1 MKRTIRLHQRLR
13 SAVHAVACWIKKQI
27 NAYNSQADAITRC
40 TLLSLFDKCCL
51 KCLSSYAS
59 QVVIYGML
67 HSAIIKA
74 QLVLCFS
81 ALLKLPDCKSLSKL
95 WAQGSVC
102 WLHLDESQNR
112 KPQSNRSQKCSSLIS
127 VLTQIIFPFPLLP
140 VVCASSKER
149 ALTASSLFMAF
160 LRGTGYRDNLPKVVA
175 SIQQHTVW
183 TSWLCLGIAAL
194 SPVDLLCECLQ
205 SSQVWVNATGII
217 GILPISTR
225 A

>member
-27 NAYNSQADAITRC
+27 NAFNSQADAITRC

-112 KPQSNRSQKCSSLIS
+112 KPQSNRSQKCSRVIAFSYFCPNPDYL
-127 VLTQIIFPFPLLP
+127 PLP
-140 VVCASSKER
+140 TS
-149 ALTASSLFMAF
+149 ASSLCF
-160 LRGTGYRDNLPKVVA
+160 LQGEGSD
-175 SIQQHTVW
+175 SILAVH
-183 TSWLCLGIAAL
+183 GL
-194 SPVDLLCECLQ
+194 SERH
-205 SSQVWVNATGII
+205 WV
-217 GILPISTR
+217 S
-225 A
+225 